1 MMPGLLLWLSE
12 EVKAMPIKVKVM
24 ASPGTAVEVKVRRPQ
39 WQQFLS
45 Y

>member
-1 MMPGLLLWLSE
+1 
-12 EVKAMPIKVKVM
+12 MPIKIKILSSKATPVV
-24 ASPGTAVEVKVRRPQ
+24 VKVRRPA

>member
-1 MMPGLLLWLSE
+1 
-12 EVKAMPIKVKVM
+12 MPIKVKILGSKPTRV
-24 ASPGTAVEVKVRRPQ
+24 AVKVRRPA